1 MNQQKPSQTSP
12 SDKDNSTSSSKSNS
26 LPPLRELEVNE
37 LDLRDWVTHPVTR
50 YWFVNL
56 ASRLRQYHRL
66 LPSAYVLDNAD
77 ATHGRM
83 AQMIGAITE
92 LDKILKAEANGQ
104 LIARQEDIKELLDD
118 DGEE

>member
-1 MNQQKPSQTSP
+1 
-12 SDKDNSTSSSKSNS
+12 
-26 LPPLRELEVNE
+26 
-37 LDLRDWVTHPVTR
+37 
-50 YWFVNL
+50 
-56 ASRLRQYHRL
+56 
-66 LPSAYVLDNAD
+66 
-77 ATHGRM
+77 M